1 MSAKDDHL
9 KFKDMP
15 PEFFLPPADNADLWR
30 ETRMLLLLSFAFL
43 TALAV
48 VVTLTQGVVF
58 RL

>member
-1 MSAKDDHL
+1 MSAKDDHR

-15 PEFFLPPADNADLWR
+15 AEFYLPPADNADLWR
-30 ETRMLLLLSFAFL
+30 ETRMLMLLSVAFI